1 MPAKEER
8 KGLATGGSVAISIP
22 KPYADYHSLKP
33 GKRVLIFYDGL
44 MLVVPSDAARGL
56 RKCMP
61 LIDELLRKV

>member
-8 KGLATGGSVAISIP
+8 RVLATGDSVAISIP
-22 KPYADYHSLKP
+22 KPYADYHGLKP

-44 MLVVPSDAARGL
+44 MLVVPSAAAQKL

-61 LIDELLRKV
+61 LVDELLRKL